1 MLTSP
6 SLLPFHDSQALVV
19 FVPYN
24 LDVLNLV
31 QVGERILQNLVLP
44 LEMRAQIIIVVR
56 LVVAQVADVVLVGF
70 MPTENVFL

>member
-1 MLTSP
+1 M
-6 SLLPFHDSQALVV
+6 

-56 LVVAQVADVVLVGF
+56 LVVTEVADVVLVGLV
-70 MPTENVFL
+70 PTENVFL

>member
-1 MLTSP
+1 M
-6 SLLPFHDSQALVV
+6 

-56 LVVAQVADVVLVGF
+56 LVVTEVADVVLVGF

>member
-1 MLTSP
+1 M
-6 SLLPFHDSQALVV
+6 

-31 QVGERILQNLVLP
+31 QVGEGILQNLVLP

-56 LVVAQVADVVLVGF
+56 LVVAQVADVVLLGF
-70 MPTENVFL
+70 MPTENVFLQVRLPGGSGRDSSRTKI

>member
-1 MLTSP
+1 M
-6 SLLPFHDSQALVV
+6 

-31 QVGERILQNLVLP
+31 QVGKGILQNLVLP
-44 LEMRAQIIIVVR
+44 LEVRAQIIIVVR

>member
-1 MLTSP
+1 M
-6 SLLPFHDSQALVV
+6 

-56 LVVAQVADVVLVGF
+56 LVVAQVADVVLLGF
-70 MPTENVFL
+70 MPTENVFLQVRLPGGPGRDSSRTNI